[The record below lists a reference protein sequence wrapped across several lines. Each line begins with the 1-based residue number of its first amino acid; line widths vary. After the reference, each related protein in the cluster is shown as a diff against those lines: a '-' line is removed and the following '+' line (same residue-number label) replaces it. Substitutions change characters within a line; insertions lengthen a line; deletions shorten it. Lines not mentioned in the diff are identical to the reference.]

1 LAACYRSSSGEDGKP
16 NRQRLTRENSRV
28 GHNPRTSTATTQLG
42 IRRLH
47 HPRVE
52 RNGSGEDSG
61 IHDYSNVDK
70 KIQIDDDTMMV
81 IDTHNTVVITRF
93 FEGTLDDSKVDKKIQ
108 IDE

>member
-1 LAACYRSSSGEDGKP
+1 LDLERIGGLLQIFLREDGKP

-28 GHNPRTSTATTQLG
+28 GHNPRTSTATTQTG

-52 RNGSGEDSG
+52 RNGSGENSG
-61 IHDYSNVDK
+61 IHDYSNIDK

-81 IDTHNTVVITRF
+81 IDTPQHCRNHTIF
-93 FEGTLDDSKVDKKIQ
+93 
-108 IDE
+108 